1 MKEKIVFLTVASLEE
16 DFAEGKS
23 MYPADLR
30 RAIERHGEANV
41 DDFLIDNNVCFSTDV
56 ESIVKMELNHIVGS
70 DFSEYTHNLPI
81 ARLDGDY
88 DSIVLESSMGAGEE
102 NKITCRKIK
111 VCRF

>member
-1 MKEKIVFLTVASLEE
+1 MKQKIIMITTASLEE

-41 DDFLIDNNVCFSTDV
+41 DDFLVDGNVCFSTDV

-70 DFSEYTHNLPI
+70 DFSEYIHNLPI
-81 ARLDGDY
+81 ARAEDDY
-88 DSIVLESSMGAGEE
+88 IILESSIGTGEE

-111 VCRF
+111 ICRF